1 LVGAAVFSGLWNNA
15 KLPIK
20 IQNFKTKSIADAFSN
35 KRFKY
40 FIMAQLDVQ
49 RKKKSPT
56 WIWIILFIV
65 LVGVILMLYGGY
77 NKSYQ
82 PAELKTT
89 PADTTV
95 KDSTAH

>member
-1 LVGAAVFSGLWNNA
+1 
-15 KLPIK
+15 
-20 IQNFKTKSIADAFSN
+20 
-35 KRFKY
+35 
-40 FIMAQLDVQ
+40 MAQLDVQ

-95 KDSTAH
+95 KDSPAH